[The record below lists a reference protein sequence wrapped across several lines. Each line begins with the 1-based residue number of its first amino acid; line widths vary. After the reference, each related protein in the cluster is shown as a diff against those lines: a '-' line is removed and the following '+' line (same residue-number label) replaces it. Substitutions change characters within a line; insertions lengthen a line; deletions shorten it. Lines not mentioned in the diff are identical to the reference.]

1 MEMKGGDVIVRRT
14 IIAAILPI
22 VLFFLS
28 VIIDYIRLEV
38 AKRRGKKM
46 VWPQEARVAEVLI
59 LLLAVSLIIETI
71 FRF

>member
-1 MEMKGGDVIVRRT
+1 MKGGDVIARRT

-28 VIIDYIRLEV
+28 VIIDYIRLEIS
-38 AKRRGKKM
+38 KKRGKKM
-46 VWPQEARVAEVLI
+46 VWPQEVRIAEVLI

>member
-1 MEMKGGDVIVRRT
+1 MKGGDVIVRRT

-22 VLFFLS
+22 ALFFLS

-46 VWPQEARVAEVLI
+46 VWPQEIKIAEVLI
-59 LLLAVSLIIETI
+59 LLLTVSLIIETI

>member
-1 MEMKGGDVIVRRT
+1 MKGGDVIVRRT

-59 LLLAVSLIIETI
+59 LLLSVSLIIETI

>member
-1 MEMKGGDVIVRRT
+1 VEMKGGDVIVRRT